1 MASKFEGM
9 THEEMLKWLDQANS
23 GAVRGAADRLKSAAE
38 EIHKIAEELKVRP
51 QIVQWKGDGSDAFRT
66 WTANLANETLRLG
79 EYSAGAAKW
88 LTQAS
93 HAITHAKTT
102 IPRTIHKGAEANL
115 EAALEA
121 RNDPDAAAIAKK
133 AEAQIAANDSARHEA
148 AQRMK
153 ALSEAYNQS
162 TMEMDRLEKPT
173 FPPPPMAIVPRDET
187 NFGGTKGIGPVTSGG
202 SSSSSSGETP
212 SPVSGVDGS
221 VSRGGPDVGA
231 IRPPVPP
238 SPVVQPVEMG
248 IDSVATLPDAPALP
262 SVTPVQGQSGGG
274 RPDVGLPPVV
284 GGVPPVLNKGVVPLP
299 STNGSGRPV
308 SAVRPSLA
316 MPGPNGPGSG
326 QVGRPSPA
334 NGIVGGRPAPQTTGR
349 PVGGLPRGL
358 VVGGE
363 GAHGGRAPMMHAPG
377 GAVGSGQ
384 SGIVGGR
391 RLAGEAG
398 GMVGGRPPQPG
409 QTGARPFTPGGTGL
423 VRGASSG
430 EGARGT
436 GAMGRGAAGSQR
448 AGGPRRDEGS
458 ERPDYLTE
466 DEETWQQGSRR
477 VVPPVID

>member
-1 MASKFEGM
+1 M

-51 QIVQWKGDGSDAFRT
+51 QIVKWRGDGSEAFRT

-79 EYSAGAAKW
+79 DYSEGAAKW

-121 RNDPDAAAIAKK
+121 RNDPDAAAIARK

-162 TMEMDRLEKPT
+162 STEMGRLEKPN
-173 FPPPPMAIVPRDET
+173 FPPPPLAIVPKDER
-187 NFGGTKGIGPVTSGG
+187 NVDGARSIGPITSGG
-202 SSSSSSGETP
+202 SSSSSSGEMLG
-212 SPVSGVDGS
+212 PVSGADGS
-221 VSRGGPDVGA
+221 VTRGGPDVGA
-231 IRPPVPP
+231 IRPPTLA
-238 SPVVQPVEMG
+238 SPVVPPVEMG
-248 IDSVATLPDAPALP
+248 INSVATLPDAPALP
-262 SVTPVQGQSGGG
+262 SATPVQGQPGGG
-274 RPDVGLPPVV
+274 RSDVGLPPVV
-284 GGVPPVLNKGVVPLP
+284 GGAPPILNKGVVPLP
-299 STNGSGRPV
+299 PTNGSGRPV
-308 SAVRPSLA
+308 NAVRPSLA
-316 MPGPNGPGSG
+316 MPGQNGLGGG

-334 NGIVGGRPAPQTTGR
+334 NGIVGGRPAPQATGR

-398 GMVGGRPPQPG
+398 GMVGGRPQQPG

-423 VRGASSG
+423 VRGAASG
-430 EGARGT
+430 EGARSAGV
-436 GAMGRGAAGSQR
+436 MGRGAVGSQR
-448 AGGPRRDEGS
+448 ASDSRRDEGS